1 MLDWITTFNGG
12 VLCGIAVVAAIALAA
27 SQRKDFGETASYRA
41 SVRARLPFGS
51 EAMAVSI
58 RRRTRTLLRA
68 NMWGLL
74 ATVAVATAVFVST
87 PLSSSPQFL
96 WLVTLSIFL
105 VVLTAGSVAVG
116 LRERLFHPAPTAMRV
131 ARARALGVA
140 DYVGRARRLAP
151 LLLLIAAAASCVA
164 IAVSDAMRPVNFVP
178 LTLTYAALAFAVVA
192 TIGGRYAERLV
203 LAQPQPASDTLE
215 LAWDDLF
222 RADTL
227 SVLRMGAATAAWLP
241 LGLAVTI
248 LADAWLLQGPTDF
261 ASLFPWWGIPALQV
275 LYSLGQGRLPDPL
288 YPDFLRPTA
297 QVAEEQPA

>member
-12 VLCGIAVVAAIALAA
+12 VLCGIAVVAVIALAA
-27 SQRKDFGETASYRA
+27 SHRKDFGDTASYRA

-51 EAMAVSI
+51 EEMAVSI
-58 RRRTRTLLRA
+58 RRRTRMLLRA

-74 ATVAVATAVFVST
+74 ATATVATAVFVST

-151 LLLLIAAAASCVA
+151 LLLLIAAAGSCVA
-164 IAVSDAMRPVNFVP
+164 LAVSDAMRPVGFVP
-178 LTLTYAALAFAVVA
+178 LALTCAALAFALVA

-241 LGLAVTI
+241 LGLAVTV
-248 LADAWLLQGPTDF
+248 LADAWLLQGPADF
-261 ASLFPWWGIPALQV
+261 AALFPWWGIPALQV
-275 LYSLGQGRLPDPL
+275 LYTLGQGRLPDPL
-288 YPDFLRPTA
+288 YPDFLRPAAHST
-297 QVAEEQPA
+297 EEQPA